1 MKLGIFGG
9 TFDPVHY
16 GHLLLA
22 ECCREQCGLDQVWF
36 MPAEVPATLKLY
48 VDGMMDQFWLRH
60 DGKGVV
66 FVMTTETAEGAAAL
80 LKALPLGQAG
90 LLHFELIPI
99 GNLVPLGMLMGEKF
113 QLQAASQVSATNGE
127 LRL

>member
-1 MKLGIFGG
+1 MSATCKSKYLAIGSFVAGSTPEQI
-9 TFDPVHY
+9 DP
-16 GHLLLA
+16 
-22 ECCREQCGLDQVWF
+22 F

-66 FVMTTETAEGAAAL
+66 FVMTTKTADKAEAL

-90 LLHFELIPI
+90 LLRFELIPI

-113 QLQAASQVSATNGE
+113 QLQAATQV
-127 LRL
+127 